1 MREKGPPARCA
12 ASRRDGETGAI
23 ALIPLLL
30 ILALVV
36 VVLLVAS
43 GKMENP
49 LSKLPGQASKE
60 ATVSLQKDYQNPFDK
75 KNQYVNPFSSYKN
88 PFDAL
93 K

>member
-1 MREKGPPARCA
+1 MRENSPPARPA
-12 ASRRDGETGAI
+12 ESRRAGEAGTI

-36 VVLLVAS
+36 VVLLVTT
-43 GKMENP
+43 GKMTNL

-60 ATVSLQKDYQNPFDK
+60 PTVSLQKDYQNPFDK
-75 KNQYVNPFSSYKN
+75 KSQYVNPFSSYKN
-88 PFDAL
+88 PFDSL